1 MIKDRRGAA
10 TLKYRNK
17 GFTLIELIVV
27 VAILGILTAAVGTS
41 VSAIFSSQ
49 NRKCAS
55 SIDALLSQ
63 CRVLTLSGAEAPVLR
78 LTLEADGYYGTIYSG
93 ATQRSRQ
100 RLGSDGMSVSFTA
113 DGVGYSLSEQS
124 LRLAFDRETGALLDL
139 DEVTGNTVSGSCT
152 DIRVGGYTVELTPST
167 GYHRMSG

>member
-1 MIKDRRGAA
+1 MKVGKGAA
-10 TLKYRNK
+10 TLKRKNK
-17 GFTLIELIVV
+17 GFTLIELMVV
-27 VAILGILTAAVGTS
+27 VAIFGILTAAVGTS

-63 CRVLTLSGAEAPVLR
+63 CRVLALSGAEDPVLR
-78 LTLEADGYYGTIYSG
+78 LTLEADGYYGTIYTG

-100 RLGSDGMSVSFTA
+100 RLGSEGMSVTFTVN
-113 DGVGYSLSEQS
+113 GVEYSLSEQN
-124 LRLAFDRETGALLDL
+124 LRLAFDRESGALLNL
-139 DEVTGNTVSGSCT
+139 DEVTGNSLSGSCT
-152 DIRVGGYTVELTPST
+152 DIRVGGYTIEITPST